1 MTWLRVSACFLAL
14 SVLFAPILAA
24 VCPDGCVCN
33 TTRDGLHRA
42 TCSSLPELHKFTL
55 RQKHHNINI
64 LDLSHNNITKLNHE
78 LDRLT
83 EVVTL
88 DLSTNGIQ
96 TLNKFFHNA
105 KKLVHLNLANNR
117 IQKLSFVHLPS
128 SVSSLDLTNNLL
140 KDVPSDLG
148 HLAALEHLEM
158 EGNPLDCSCEN
169 LLARDRLLV
178 ANVYIDNVK
187 CASPSRF
194 KGKSWLELKSKDIC
208 KVPKTDNNFMD
219 MMMGDQP
226 LDAVQIGQETTALK
240 SMPLVAKSDLDD
252 GNVIQGSDAVED
264 DDQLQFLKV
273 GHNSSPSPYS
283 HIEGSGNGGDAE
295 HTTEILFLE
304 PKMERKLDK
313 ELLATDEVI
322 AAETDPTTEDPIE
335 GSGEGSGF
343 LPFGIISDHIIDET
357 TTVTYEDLS
366 PEPVHRLIDNED
378 ENKSSTEYPM
388 YPRITNLYQGDP
400 KWNEETTPKPTTEK
414 MVTSSTARDTT
425 ISEQIRVTHASE
437 VHGQLPADNENQAP
451 HKTGTYV
458 CIAIIVILLVGLIGF
473 AIIKGQMRKRRDRR
487 LLRQQKRDVEK
498 ASKEMVDMNKS
509 LLGKPAGLE
518 TPVDKKVN
526 GKYELVPT
534 HETPQKKS
542 ENGDLG
548 NGVSH
553 GNNNGV
559 RTDSPR
565 DTNQNKS
572 SSRDNNLADD
582 KLQQHETSFDSEPA
596 SPDSRKDTNSL
607 SSEDIFVPINDD
619 DTPKLNG
626 TRDSDISQP
635 LINGDQN
642 TDSDFLSPSRE
653 YVPVYSPDMGRVRIK
668 MTEMPKPK
676 TPVLVTRSRS
686 NAGDIIITPSDAV
699 KSTT

>member
-1 MTWLRVSACFLAL
+1 M
-14 SVLFAPILAA
+14 
-24 VCPDGCVCN
+24 
-33 TTRDGLHRA
+33 
-42 TCSSLPELHKFTL
+42 
-55 RQKHHNINI
+55 
-64 LDLSHNNITKLNHE
+64 
-78 LDRLT
+78 
-83 EVVTL
+83 
-88 DLSTNGIQ
+88 
-96 TLNKFFHNA
+96 
-105 KKLVHLNLANNR
+105 HLNLANNR

-140 KDVPSDLG
+140 KDVPSDRE
-148 HLAALEHLEM
+148 HLVGLEHLEM

-169 LLARDRLLV
+169 LLARDRLLI

-187 CASPSRF
+187 CASPAKF
-194 KGKSWLELKSKDIC
+194 EGKSWLELKSKDIC
-208 KVPKTDNNFMD
+208 KVPKTETNFMD

-226 LDAVQIGQETTALK
+226 IDAVQIGKETTALK
-240 SMPLVAKSDLDD
+240 SMPLVAKTDLDD
-252 GNVIQGSDAVED
+252 GSVIQGNAPVED
-264 DDQLQFLKV
+264 DDHLQFLKV

-283 HIEGSGNGGDAE
+283 QIEGSGDGDDAE
-295 HTTEILFLE
+295 HTTMITFME
-304 PKMERKLDK
+304 PIMHKKIDEG
-313 ELLATDEVI
+313 LLAADDFI
-322 AAETDPTTEDPIE
+322 AADNEQNTEDPYE
-335 GSGEGSGF
+335 GSGETGSGF
-343 LPFGIISDHIIDET
+343 GIIGHAFEET
-357 TTVTYEDLS
+357 TTTAFVPLNPD
-366 PEPVHRLIDNED
+366 PVHRFFDD
-378 ENKSSTEYPM
+378 ENKTVTEFPL
-388 YPRITNLYQGDP
+388 PEPISPIYQGDP
-400 KWNEETTPKPTTEK
+400 NWNIESPPEVSTEK
-414 MVTSSTARDTT
+414 VATLATLVRDTT
-425 ISEQIRVTHASE
+425 VFEQIRVTQTSE
-437 VHGQLPADNENQAP
+437 VNGKLAESENQAP

-518 TPVDKKVN
+518 APADKKVN

-542 ENGDLG
+542 ENGELG
-548 NGVSH
+548 NGVNH
-553 GNNNGV
+553 NNHNGL

-572 SSRDNNLADD
+572 SSRDNNLVDD
-582 KLQQHETSFDSEPA
+582 KLQQHETSFDSEPT

-626 TRDSDISQP
+626 TGDSDISQP

-668 MTEMPKPK
+668 MSETPKPK

-686 NAGDIIITPSDAV
+686 NAGDIIITPSDAP